1 MLGLGL
7 ASSHAPALFCPPE
20 VWPTVY
26 AAIPDYMKGSQPHTA
41 KDETPEV
48 IRAQIKRSDANFAAL
63 RRELEAFKPDALVI
77 LGDDQGDMFD
87 ISNVPAFSVFIGE
100 SVWGSTV
107 PTYVGEAPEKSRI
120 HMPVHQDLARHILKG
135 LVKRNFD
142 PASNAIMRPLG
153 RPERG
158 ISHAVVYPAPK
169 LMPKYDIP
177 IVPIFMNEY
186 FPPMPSAARCFD
198 LGIALRDI
206 IDETKLR
213 VAIYASGGLSHDPAG
228 PRAGWI
234 DEPLDRW
241 VLERLENNEPE
252 ELKNLFTFDSDTLR
266 GGTGEIRAW
275 ISVAAA
281 CGRPAKVV
289 DYFKSHHAKVG
300 LAWAYWPWPA
310 EGAVRQAAE

>member
-1 MLGLGL
+1 MLGLGI

-41 KDETPEV
+41 KNETPEA
-48 IRAQIKRSDANFAAL
+48 ILKQLDRSEKAFAAL

-87 ISNVPAFSVFIGE
+87 ESNMPAFSVFTGD

-107 PTYVGEAPEKSRI
+107 PTYCNEPPERSRVSI
-120 HMPVHQDLARHILKG
+120 PVHTDLAKHILHG
-135 LVKRNFD
+135 LIRRNFD
-142 PASNAIMRPLG
+142 PASNAKMRPLG
-153 RPERG
+153 RPDRG
-158 ISHAVVYPAPK
+158 VSHAVIYPAPK
-169 LMPKYDIP
+169 LMPNYDIP

-186 FPPMPSAARCFD
+186 FPPMPSAARCYD
-198 LGIALRDI
+198 LGVALRDI
-206 IDETKLR
+206 IDAFPGR
-213 VAIYASGGLSHDPAG
+213 VAIYASGGLSHDPIG

-241 VLERLENNEPE
+241 VLERLERNEAA
-252 ELKNLFTFDSDTLR
+252 ELRNLFTFDSDTMR
-266 GGTGEIRAW
+266 SGTGEIRAW

-281 CGRPAKVV
+281 CNRSAKVIE
-289 DYFKSHHAKVG
+289 YFPSHHAKVG
-300 LAWAYWPWPA
+300 LGWAYWPWPA
-310 EGAVRQAAE
+310 GGEMRQAAE